1 MNLASSPRRF
11 SQVSSQTTVSQN
23 PSCLPSQ
30 SYNVKQWYQVWWRW
44 ILTERHLLIAVVC
57 EQGREDEPKRALLLS
72 SVPPSEEALVQ
83 GQS

>member
-11 SQVSSQTTVSQN
+11 SQVSSQTRVSQN

-44 ILTERHLLIAVVC
+44 ILTERHLLIAVVY
-57 EQGREDEPKRALLLS
+57 EQGREDEPKMALLLS

>member
-1 MNLASSPRRF
+1 MNLASSPRRS
-11 SQVSSQTTVSQN
+11 SQVSSQTTVFQN

-57 EQGREDEPKRALLLS
+57 EQGREDEPKMALLLS